1 MDTQVE
7 RGLRIG
13 SGTIE
18 AAHRNAV
25 QKRMKQS
32 GQRWSGEY
40 AQYVLNLRTC
50 FMSGKWNKVIEIIRK
65 YAA

>member
-1 MDTQVE
+1 MNYKDYSE
-7 RGLRIG
+7 RGLRFG
-13 SGTIE
+13 SGAIE

-32 GQRWSGEY
+32 GQH

-50 FMSGKWNKVIEIIRK
+50 FMSGKWNKVIETIRK